1 LRHRAF
7 DYAHI
12 IHFQIRKASHY
23 PLDSAHSTGYEYAV
37 FVL

>member
-1 LRHRAF
+1 VPSIMPLF
-7 DYAHI
+7 